1 MRLLIALVSS
11 LLFAAS
17 AYAQNRFV
25 YLNNQSQPNAI
36 SAFQINADGSLTQIT
51 GSPFSTSGQGYESP
65 MESMA
70 IAYAKAMPILYAAN
84 GGDPSVSAL
93 TIDSKTGN
101 LTPIAGSP
109 FPILNDSTGTYDMA
123 ASPDNRFLFVTN
135 SGSTV
140 IHVYEISPDAGAL
153 KEVSGSPFA
162 ANANINGLNVTA
174 SGKFLLAAGS
184 SNEGVQG
191 PLEVFA
197 ISSTGGITQ
206 VPGSPFATNASVSD
220 IRSNCASDRIFTAD
234 NGSAYDDAYTM
245 SKDGTLTSVPGSPFY
260 NGATGNGPNSWD
272 LAIAPNGKFVFT
284 SDSFSGDITTF
295 VVGRNGGLS
304 QANNSPFNTG
314 FWLGGIAITAR
325 GDYLYYTTFPTE
337 PVVTGLRINAD
348 GSLSPVSGASGTG
361 VFAVD
366 GESISVISYPPPT
379 CM

>member
-17 AYAQNRFV
+17 ASAQNRFV

-36 SAFQINADGSLTQIT
+36 SAFQINADGSLAQIT
-51 GSPFSTSGQGYESP
+51 GSPFSTGGQGYASP

-70 IAYAKAMPILYAAN
+70 IAYAKTIPILYAAN

-101 LTPIAGSP
+101 LAPVAGSP

-135 SGSTV
+135 SGTTV
-140 IHVYEISPDAGAL
+140 IHVYAISPETGAL
-153 KEVSGSPFA
+153 TEVSGSPFA
-162 ANANINGLNVTA
+162 ADANVNGLNVTA
-174 SGKFLLAAGS
+174 SGKFLLAAGN

-197 ISSTGGITQ
+197 ISSTGAITQ
-206 VPGSPFATNASVSD
+206 VPGSPFAANASVSD
-220 IRSNCASDRIFTAD
+220 IRSNCASDRVFTAD

-245 SKDGTLTSVPGSPFY
+245 SKDGTLTSVPSSPFY

-295 VVGRNGGLS
+295 VVSPDGELS

-314 FWLGGIAITAR
+314 VWLGGITVTAR
-325 GDYLYYTTFPTE
+325 GDYLYYTTFPYE
-337 PVVTGLRINAD
+337 PVVTGLRINPD

-361 VFAVD
+361 VFAPD
-366 GESISVISYPPPT
+366 GESVSVISYPPPT